1 MVSFPN
7 FGYWRVRLGLFFNGR
22 MPTTQ
27 TLPYSWFDTPN
38 IHLCTV
44 RDFEALCEELGLR
57 ILDREIV
64 DSQHRSS
71 TLMKLMPNLM
81 GEAAVYRLEKA

>member
-1 MVSFPN
+1 
-7 FGYWRVRLGLFFNGR
+7 RA
-22 MPTTQ
+22 
-27 TLPYSWFDTPN
+27 LPYGWFDTPN

-64 DSQHRSS
+64 DSEHRSGA
-71 TLMKLMPNLM
+71 LMRLLPNLM